1 MRYSEQRDIIY
12 NFVLSSYDH
21 PSALDIYSSLKGDYP
36 KLSLG
41 TVYRNLNILVSKGLI
56 KRIEV
61 SDGYDRFDKTLME
74 HTHLL
79 CVKCNKMSDVELSF
93 KDIINKEYSFKVIS
107 YNSLFRG
114 ICNKCLKEEE
124 K

>member
-1 MRYSEQRDIIY
+1 MIITKERLVMRYSEQRDIIY

-41 TVYRNLNILVSKGLI
+41 TVYRNLNALVSKGLI

-61 SDGYDRFDKTLME
+61 SGGYDRFDKTLME

-93 KDIINKEYSFKVIS
+93 KDIINKELGVAIATPNFLS
-107 YNSLFRG
+107 Y
-114 ICNKCLKEEE
+114 
-124 K
+124 